1 MTESL
6 KSDRIRE
13 EIPRKSSTL
22 HSTRR
27 LETDISAT
35 TGVNL
40 DEKFEEWG
48 GQYTLP
54 FSVVRSQKVGRD
66 LEPRSLIEV
75 TEVYA
80 RGLAS
85 WCIVRMGKI
94 RTLLSKDG

>member
-54 FSVVRSQKVGRD
+54 FSVVRSQRVGRG
-66 LEPRSLIEV
+66 LEPRSLI
-75 TEVYA
+75 EVYA

-85 WCIVRMGKI
+85 WCIVGMGKI
-94 RTLLSKDG
+94 RTLLIKDG